1 MTRRISTLVF
11 VCFLFFS
18 GGSVFGQ
25 LQNPV
30 PPVNIIID
38 SDMAI
43 SVDDVGDQAVLL
55 SLVNRGE
62 VNVLAE
68 ICSSANDFS
77 APAMH
82 AIATYYGHP
91 NIPIGAH
98 MGTTPN
104 LENSA
109 TSNYNQQLVS
119 QFGIPGDTRANY
131 PDAVAVYRQALAG
144 APDHSVYIV
153 SAGYF
158 EPLQGLLQSPADAT
172 SPLTGTQLVAQN
184 VV

>member
-43 SVDDVGDQAVLL
+43 SVDDVGDHAVLWA
-55 SLVNRGE
+55 LVNRGE

-68 ICSSANDFS
+68 VCSSANDFS

-91 NIPIGAH
+91 DVPIGALK
-98 MGTTPN
+98 GATPN

-109 TSNYNQQLVS
+109 LSNYTQ
-119 QFGIPGDTRANY
+119 P
-131 PDAVAVYRQALAG
+131 VA
-144 APDHSVYIV
+144 
-153 SAGYF
+153 
-158 EPLQGLLQSPADAT
+158 
-172 SPLTGTQLVAQN
+172 AQ
-184 VV
+184 